1 MVNPERFG
9 PLGKSGIRDDV
20 DEGESYANNHQ
31 DDQTLL
37 EKTGNVDQK
46 VVYKEV
52 HPKYFH
58 FTLPNG
64 RKIALHHVYDAGKI
78 SNLIRAARVDENG
91 KRLWW

>member
-9 PLGKSGIRDDV
+9 PLGQSVIRDDT
-20 DEGESYANNHQ
+20 DKGESYANNNF

-58 FTLPNG
+58 FTLSDG
-64 RKIALHHVYDAGKI
+64 RKVALHHVHDASKI
-78 SNLIRAARVDENG
+78 SNLIRAARVDANG
-91 KRLWW
+91 KRIWW

>member
-1 MVNPERFG
+1 MVKSERFG
-9 PLGKSGIRDDV
+9 PLGQSRRDGVSDPN
-20 DEGESYANNHQ
+20 ESYANFNH

-58 FTLPNG
+58 WTLPDG
-64 RKIALHHVYDAGKI
+64 RKIALHHVHDAGKI
-78 SNLIRAARVDENG
+78 SNLIRAARCDENG
-91 KRLWW
+91 NRLWW

>member
-1 MVNPERFG
+1 MVKSERFG
-9 PLGKSGIRDDV
+9 PLGQSRRDGVSDP
-20 DEGESYANNHQ
+20 DEGYANFNH

-58 FTLPNG
+58 WTLPDG
-64 RKIALHHVYDAGKI
+64 RKIALHHVHDASKI
-78 SNLIRAARVDENG
+78 SNMIRAARCDENG
-91 KRLWW
+91 NRIWW

>member
-1 MVNPERFG
+1 MVKPERFG
-9 PLGKSGIRDDV
+9 PLGRSEVRPDSDP
-20 DEGESYANNHQ
+20 DESYANNHF

-37 EKTGNVDQK
+37 ERTGNVDQK

-64 RKIALHHVYDAGKI
+64 RKVALHHVRDAGKI
-78 SNLIRAARVDENG
+78 SRLIRAARMDENG
-91 KRLWW
+91 NRVWW